1 VQCCQSNFE
10 NYLELFVLS
19 IFQTS
24 FCFDL
29 KQNYDCQKIMV
40 VASGLL
46 VAMKIKLATLI
57 QLKTYIVPM
66 LFQFFLL
73 K

>member
-1 VQCCQSNFE
+1 VQCCQSNFD

-29 KQNYDCQKIMV
+29 KKNDCQKIMI

-46 VAMKIKLATLI
+46 VAIKIKLATLI
-57 QLKTYIVPM
+57 QLKTYIVTDVISI
-66 LFQFFLL
+66 FCC
-73 K
+73 